1 LVLLFFLYEQNAT
14 PKKNAS
20 ANGTNKGSTSRQ
32 VLADYDP
39 VNATEHDLF
48 LEAKLAA
55 EVSVFGFRIIGI
67 CLVRHCF
74 VFWIVRNNK
83 IWRNS

>member
-1 LVLLFFLYEQNAT
+1 M
-14 PKKNAS
+14 
-20 ANGTNKGSTSRQ
+20 
-32 VLADYDP
+32 LADYDP